1 MSNGDQKPT
10 INRRRK
16 RDPRR
21 DEMTRAMIA
30 CKEKLLEAE
39 KLPDGPAKVT
49 MQNAAIALLSK
60 DTPKR
65 PDRRKA
71 DAAAELA
78 ISDAETAELVRR
90 LYTS

>member
-1 MSNGDQKPT
+1 MTQP
-10 INRRRK
+10 NRRRT

-21 DEMTRAMIA
+21 DEMTRAMIS

-39 KLPDGPAKVT
+39 KLPDGPAKVA

-60 DTPKR
+60 DAPKR

-71 DAAAELA
+71 SSPAGSTLNDSELAELA
-78 ISDAETAELVRR
+78 RQLFMS
-90 LYTS
+90 

>member
-1 MSNGDQKPT
+1 MNQP
-10 INRRRK
+10 NRRRA

-39 KLPDGPAKVT
+39 KLPDGPAKVI

-71 DAAAELA
+71 KSPAGSAHSDSELAELA
-78 ISDAETAELVRR
+78 RQLFMS
-90 LYTS
+90 

>member
-1 MSNGDQKPT
+1 MSMDDQKPT

-39 KLPDGPAKVT
+39 KLPDGPAKVI

-65 PDRRKA
+65 PDRRKTQ
-71 DAAAELA
+71 AAEPM
-78 ISDAETAELVRR
+78 SRDAELAELVRR
-90 LYTS
+90 LYST